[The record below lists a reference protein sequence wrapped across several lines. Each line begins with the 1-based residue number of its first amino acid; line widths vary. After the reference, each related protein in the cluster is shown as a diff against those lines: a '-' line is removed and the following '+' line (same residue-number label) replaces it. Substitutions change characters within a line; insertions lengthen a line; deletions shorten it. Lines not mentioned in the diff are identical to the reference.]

1 MNDTPDARRWRI
13 LELCERAIDGCLTPD
28 EQSFLDKTLR
38 EDADMRT
45 LFAKALHQHAELSF
59 DAGLVKQLAEDKIVP
74 MPVRTPTKVRSVKPA
89 MAALIAIAA
98 MVMTL
103 ISVRF
108 VFPQSGTKLKSVASV
123 TKSSQCKWAGS
134 TLPTAEGSRVG
145 IGTLELV
152 EGLAT
157 LKFDSGAEVVM
168 EAPATVEIISAMSCR
183 LVRGTLVAEV
193 PPSAKGFLVDTKDA
207 KVIDYGTRFGVSTGE
222 DGKYMVQVLEGHVEV
237 NEKADN
243 GKKQLYR
250 GDRVDRGWTKSRLNP
265 ASQEPEPSR
274 WQPNTIL
281 NAGDG
286 WQAIST
292 AFGRGKDSYIQSGSK
307 PHNYGRDP
315 FFRVKH
321 SDLQADL
328 NRKGYVCFDIS
339 KFKGRP
345 IEDAEFMLAIEPSDL
360 GFATLVPDSTF
371 AVYGLTDESQDD
383 WEEDGLTWQTAPAHD
398 PGQATHHLPQ
408 ADKVKLLGH
417 FQIPQGMNRGTR
429 TIRGQALTEF
439 LNADTNGLITLIVC
453 RETDETARGGL
464 VHAFATKESGNNT
477 PPMLRVKM
485 K

>member
-1 MNDTPDARRWRI
+1 MSDSPDARRWRI
-13 LELCERAIDGCLTPD
+13 LELCERAIDGCLTA
-28 EQSFLDKTLR
+28 EEKTFLDQTLR
-38 EDADMRT
+38 EDAELRV
-45 LFAKALHQHAELSF
+45 LFAKALHQHAELCF
-59 DAGLVKQLAEDKIVP
+59 DPSLVKHLADDVIVA
-74 MPVRTPTKVRSVKPA
+74 MPAPRRSWSVKPA
-89 MAALIAIAA
+89 MTALIAFAV

-103 ISVRF
+103 VGVGIFYS
-108 VFPQSGTKLKSVASV
+108 QSGVKTVASV
-123 TKSSQCKWAGS
+123 TRSSQCKWAGS

-168 EAPATVEIISAMSCR
+168 EAPATVEIMNAMACR

-237 NEKADN
+237 NEKAA
-243 GKKQLYR
+243 KESKQLYR
-250 GDRVDRGWTKSRLNP
+250 GDRVDRGWTQSRVNP
-265 ASQEPEPSR
+265 TSQEREPSR
-274 WQPNTIL
+274 WQPDTIF

-292 AFGRGKDSYIQSGSK
+292 AFGRGKDSYIQSSAKAHDFG
-307 PHNYGRDP
+307 HDP
-315 FFRVKH
+315 YFRVKR
-321 SDLQADL
+321 SDLQTDL
-328 NRKGYVCFDIS
+328 NRKGYVCFDVS
-339 KFKGRP
+339 KFKGRT

-360 GFATLVPDSTF
+360 GFATLVPDSSF
-371 AVYGLTDESQDD
+371 AIYGLTDEAQDG
-383 WEEDGLTWQTAPAHD
+383 WEEDALNWQSAPAHD
-398 PGQATHHLPQ
+398 PAQAERHLPL
-408 ADKVKLLGH
+408 ADKAKLLGH

-429 TIRGQALTEF
+429 SIRSQALTDF
-439 LNADTNGLITLIVC
+439 LNADQNGLITLIIC

-485 K
+485 R